1 MYKDFEDQMEE
12 SQKNIQLSQK
22 IVKSLYY
29 NMQKDLIKDNIGIII
44 DDTNLSIEEC
54 SKKYGNNNNIIYCL
68 GTSEISPEEME
79 KRIIE
84 HDTEDD
90 WSMYIPRIMRSMLC
104 ENIIRDSKK
113 NKRKCENIN
122 NIKYIETS
130 QNREEVLNQ
139 VVKDLEY
146 II

>member
-1 MYKDFEDQMEE
+1 M
-12 SQKNIQLSQK
+12 
-22 IVKSLYY
+22 V
-29 NMQKDLIKDNIGIII
+29 
-44 DDTNLSIEEC
+44 
-54 SKKYGNNNNIIYCL
+54 
-68 GTSEISPEEME
+68 
-79 KRIIE
+79 RI
-84 HDTEDD
+84 
-90 WSMYIPRIMRSMLC
+90 MYIPRIMRSMLC